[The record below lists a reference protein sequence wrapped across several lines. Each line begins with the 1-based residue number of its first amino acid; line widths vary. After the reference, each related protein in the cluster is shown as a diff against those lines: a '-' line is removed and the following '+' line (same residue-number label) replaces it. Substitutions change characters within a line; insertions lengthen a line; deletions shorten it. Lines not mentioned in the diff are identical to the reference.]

1 MEQGEL
7 IRRMW
12 GRVELCR
19 KLAITTTDPQ
29 TADALIEM
37 ANEGEA
43 DIKRMLSERKASAGA
58 PLPPLAR
65 PPAG

>member
-1 MEQGEL
+1 MEQAEL
-7 IRRMW
+7 LRRMW

-19 KLAITTTDPQ
+19 RLAITTTDPH

-43 DIKRMLSERKASAGA
+43 DIRRLMEQPDHSAIM
-58 PLPPLAR
+58 PR
-65 PPAG
+65 PTQ

>member
-1 MEQGEL
+1 MEQAEL
-7 IRRMW
+7 LRRMW

-19 KLAITTTDPQ
+19 RLAMTTTDPH

-43 DIKRMLSERKASAGA
+43 DIRRLMDEPTHSAIM
-58 PLPPLAR
+58 PR
-65 PPAG
+65 PTQ